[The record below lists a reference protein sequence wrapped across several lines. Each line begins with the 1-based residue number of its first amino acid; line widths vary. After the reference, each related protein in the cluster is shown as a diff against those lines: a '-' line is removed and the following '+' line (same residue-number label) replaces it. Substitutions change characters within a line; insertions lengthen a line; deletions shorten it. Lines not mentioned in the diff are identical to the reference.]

1 MNRTRT
7 FAMSL
12 AAAVA
17 LLGCRALDVVGT
29 SAVTTFGVLVEK
41 EKLSIALDSSSRS
54 WVLTSPGDER
64 FSWSTDFSGTPDF
77 LVSFDAAPYISAGL
91 DPARLPRERYS
102 FDASAGTLTLSFEV
116 GTDSFSYPDAP
127 RPLDTFRKIVES
139 HRPIIGY
146 HEALDHYGIAPGD
159 GNMFEW
165 AKDMARNDKDM
176 VFVLNPT
183 PLIAAGVDAARIQGW
198 VFAKVPV
205 KDAAGKSIEVDKFLK
220 AYSLP

>member
-139 HRPIIGY
+139 HRPSSATTRPWTTTASPWETATCSSGPRTW
-146 HEALDHYGIAPGD
+146 PGTTRT
-159 GNMFEW
+159 W
-165 AKDMARNDKDM
+165 
-176 VFVLNPT
+176 
-183 PLIAAGVDAARIQGW
+183 
-198 VFAKVPV
+198 
-205 KDAAGKSIEVDKFLK
+205 S
-220 AYSLP
+220 SS